1 MDATRLGAAVFAHPV
16 LTGTVLSVAYIT
28 PLAIDA
34 MGGDTTTFLKELT
47 GSAGAAVMGCFVISI
62 LAKLVF
68 VVIEL
73 LRGELAKRDEMIN
86 KLLDQR
92 NRGG

>member
-1 MDATRLGAAVFAHPV
+1 MDAARFGAAVFAHPV
-16 LTGTVLSVAYIT
+16 VTGTLLSVAYIT
-28 PLAIDA
+28 PIAMDA
-34 MGGDTTTFLKELT
+34 TAGDPSSFLKELT

-62 LAKLVF
+62 FAKLVF

-92 NRGG
+92 NKGG